1 MDSIKK
7 KLAVFCLSSV
17 LLLLVVVCTNE
28 VERVCS
34 DEGLRE
40 VNVVSAR
47 AATQRLFSTMKH
59 CCPNDFKAEDDNYD
73 EDAEEMTDNQKGD
86 GGAASR

>member
-1 MDSIKK
+1 
-7 KLAVFCLSSV
+7 
-17 LLLLVVVCTNE
+17 
-28 VERVCS
+28 
-34 DEGLRE
+34 
-40 VNVVSAR
+40 
-47 AATQRLFSTMKH
+47 MKH